1 LSPQYYPWS
10 NIINTEQSFDP
21 SVADIYIDHL
31 AAVSKNNEA
40 IAQEDIYNQFG
51 ILLLAKGMSISKK
64 TASLLSNHK
73 LSKPID
79 EVVHLSRPL
88 KNQDLQSEF
97 NQLFAKH
104 EDFKK
109 IHKSNDA
116 EALLRHLCVLKSF
129 HPTLLQ
135 KLTVLKERFPQAYE
149 RTLFGAWFSGIVAR
163 ELGWSKDDIYNVFVS
178 SLFQDL
184 GLLHIPED
192 VVMMEGGFTPE
203 QWRSMQSHVVISSI
217 IVGNLECFPES
228 IITAILEHHERFDG
242 AGYPSS
248 KNADSL
254 GDLGQLTGMS
264 DLLFRIRARS
274 AAFNKEQSLSSVL
287 AYLKVNSKSS
297 RQASH
302 EAAIIVLKRS
312 KLSSLQ
318 QYEDAAYLQMADL
331 VISRS
336 QAIKDIFES
345 IQKVLFIF
353 SDITLGKQG
362 HSIQIL
368 ATKAVYVYKA
378 AGFYHDEFYKIL
390 ETFSHEELEDA
401 DRTQIEFLWVIKRI
415 QQCAP
420 QFIELELSESE
431 DHYKALAELLTGISS
446 NLNTLQIEIFS
457 SEKTE

>member
-1 LSPQYYPWS
+1 
-10 NIINTEQSFDP
+10 
-21 SVADIYIDHL
+21 
-31 AAVSKNNEA
+31 
-40 IAQEDIYNQFG
+40 
-51 ILLLAKGMSISKK
+51 MSISKK
-64 TASLLSNHK
+64 TAGLLSNHK
-73 LSKPID
+73 LNKPID

-97 NQLFAKH
+97 HQLFANN

-109 IHKSNDA
+109 IHKSNDS

-135 KLTVLKERFPQAYE
+135 KLTVLKERYPQAYE
-149 RTLFGAWFSGIVAR
+149 RTLFGAWFCGIVAR

-178 SLFQDL
+178 ALFQDL

-217 IVGNLECFPES
+217 IAENLECFPES

-274 AAFNKEQSLSSVL
+274 AAFDQELSLSSVL
-287 AYLKVNSKSS
+287 AYLKVNSKST
-297 RQASH
+297 RKASH

-318 QYEDAAYLQMADL
+318 QFTDTAYQKMSALL
-331 VISRS
+331 VSRS
-336 QAIKDIFES
+336 QAIKDIFDS
-345 IQKVLFIF
+345 IQKVLFLF
-353 SDITLGKQG
+353 SDMDLGKQG
-362 HSIQIL
+362 HSIEIL
-368 ATKAVYVYKA
+368 ANKAIYVYKA
-378 AGFYHDEFYKIL
+378 AGFYHEEFYKTL

-401 DRTQIEFLWVIKRI
+401 DRTQVEFLWVIKRI

-420 QFIELELSESE
+420 QFIELELSERE
-431 DHYKALAELLTGISS
+431 DHYKALSDLLTEIST
-446 NLNTLQIEIFS
+446 NLNTLQIETFS
-457 SEKTE
+457 AK

>member
-1 LSPQYYPWS
+1 
-10 NIINTEQSFDP
+10 
-21 SVADIYIDHL
+21 
-31 AAVSKNNEA
+31 
-40 IAQEDIYNQFG
+40 
-51 ILLLAKGMSISKK
+51 MSISKK
-64 TASLLSNHK
+64 TAGLLSNHK

-79 EVVHLSRPL
+79 DVVHLSRPL

-97 NQLFAKH
+97 HQLFAKH

-135 KLTVLKERFPQAYE
+135 KLTVLKERYPQAYE
-149 RTLFGAWFSGIVAR
+149 RTLFVAWFNGIVAR
-163 ELGWSKDDIYNVFVS
+163 ELAWSKDDIYNVFVAA
-178 SLFQDL
+178 LFQDL

-217 IVGNLECFPES
+217 IAENLECFPES

-248 KNADSL
+248 KNSDSL

-274 AAFNKEQSLSSVL
+274 AAFGQELSLSSVL
-287 AYLKVNSKSS
+287 AYLKVNSKST
-297 RQASH
+297 RKASH
-302 EAAIIVLKRS
+302 EAAIVVLKRS

-318 QYEDAAYLQMADL
+318 QFTDTAYQQMSALL
-331 VISRS
+331 VSRS
-336 QAIKDIFES
+336 QAIKDIFDS
-345 IQKVLFIF
+345 IQKVLFLF
-353 SDITLGKQG
+353 EDMGLGKQG
-362 HSIQIL
+362 HAIEIL
-368 ATKAVYVYKA
+368 ANKAIYVYKA
-378 AGFYHDEFYKIL
+378 AGFYHEEFYRTL

-431 DHYKALAELLTGISS
+431 DHYKALSDLLAEIST
-446 NLNTLQIEIFS
+446 NLNTLQIETFS
-457 SEKTE
+457 A